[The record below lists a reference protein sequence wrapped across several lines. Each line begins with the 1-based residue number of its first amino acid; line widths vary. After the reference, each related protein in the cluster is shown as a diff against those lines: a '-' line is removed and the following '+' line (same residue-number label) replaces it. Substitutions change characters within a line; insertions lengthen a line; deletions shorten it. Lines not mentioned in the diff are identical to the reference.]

1 MKAAYEGDRT
11 STKCAYKKMARKLSR
26 EDKGILKELSWY
38 FGVDKLTISNEK
50 KEVEDEGDNEIA
62 GSPSTYFKECT

>member
-1 MKAAYEGDRT
+1 
-11 STKCAYKKMARKLSR
+11 MARKLSR
-26 EDKGILKELSWY
+26 EDKGILKELSWC

-50 KEVEDEGDNEIA
+50 RDGEDEGDTEIA

>member
-1 MKAAYEGDRT
+1 
-11 STKCAYKKMARKLSR
+11 MARKLSR

-50 KEVEDEGDNEIA
+50 KDVEDEGDTEIA